1 MCTGAMLIPLPVPL
15 TLCFFPQLF
24 RSASWV
30 FFLVFLYLLVHKW
43 PDCRYI
49 VVFSTIQFLCILLL
63 ERMFTLVQ
71 VLQQRVPDPN
81 SFLPTQHEG
90 TRDSEGWEG
99 R

>member
-1 MCTGAMLIPLPVPL
+1 M
-15 TLCFFPQLF
+15 
-24 RSASWV
+24 
-30 FFLVFLYLLVHKW
+30 VFLYLLVHKW